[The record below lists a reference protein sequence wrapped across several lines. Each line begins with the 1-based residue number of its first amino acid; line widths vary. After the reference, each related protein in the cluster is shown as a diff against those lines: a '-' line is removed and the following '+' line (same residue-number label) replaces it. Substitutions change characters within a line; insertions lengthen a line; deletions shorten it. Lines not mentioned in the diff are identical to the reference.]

1 MCNYNFYIKF
11 SLIAILLL
19 TLIRFYFKILRD
31 AVFIKKGGVK
41 MKKVVLLVISFLL
54 LLSFGCATQEYVKQ
68 QIDPLIDR
76 ISKLEARVAAIES
89 RLSGLEG
96 KIAGIDEAKK
106 EAREAKTL
114 AQEAMKTALD
124 CCDKAEAAAKRAEAA
139 ADRAENAAKK
149 CAKAFELQQKK

>member
-89 RLSGLEG
+89 RISGLEG
-96 KIAGIDEAKK
+96 KIAGLEGKVAGIDEAKK
-106 EAREAKTL
+106 EAREAK
-114 AQEAMKTALD
+114 AL
-124 CCDKAEAAAKRAEAA
+124 
-139 ADRAENAAKK
+139 
-149 CAKAFELQQKK
+149 